1 MLSATGMIMALTAG
15 AASAGDPV
23 QLADLELDTVT
34 AGVDVGAVLTTA
46 TVVNGGLFG
55 PFTNPSTASGPHF
68 SAIASTDGAGNS
80 AFGTI
85 DGELTVNDSF
95 SLFKTATGVYDVE
108 TGTEGNGQVFV
119 DAQPLVQN
127 GTPAIA
133 ERAFIQTG
141 PNTGI
146 FVTWAAG
153 FN

>member
-1 MLSATGMIMALTAG
+1 M
-15 AASAGDPV
+15 
-23 QLADLELDTVT
+23 
-34 AGVDVGAVLTTA
+34 TTA
-46 TVVNGGLFG
+46 TLVNGNQFG

-68 SAIASTDGAGNS
+68 SFISPTDGTNS
-80 AFGTI
+80 AFGSI
-85 DGELTVNDSF
+85 DGELTVNEY

-108 TGTEGNGQVFV
+108 AGTEGNGQVLV

-133 ERAFIQTG
+133 ARSFIQTG
-141 PNTGI
+141 PNKGI